1 MDPLFWKSFLQGI
14 VQGLTE
20 FLPVSSTGHMILFDQ
35 FLAMGKPFSD
45 MFEVVVQLGSIL
57 AVVVYF
63 AKKIF
68 PASLKKADLKPWF
81 FFWLKIAAAMVPA
94 VIVGG
99 LLSGITILTSSFI
112 GLLIKTLGIDA
123 VIAVIRRKK
132 EI

>member
-68 PASLKKADLKPWF
+68 PASLKKP
-81 FFWLKIAAAMVPA
+81 I
-94 VIVGG
+94 
-99 LLSGITILTSSFI
+99 
-112 GLLIKTLGIDA
+112 
-123 VIAVIRRKK
+123 
-132 EI
+132 